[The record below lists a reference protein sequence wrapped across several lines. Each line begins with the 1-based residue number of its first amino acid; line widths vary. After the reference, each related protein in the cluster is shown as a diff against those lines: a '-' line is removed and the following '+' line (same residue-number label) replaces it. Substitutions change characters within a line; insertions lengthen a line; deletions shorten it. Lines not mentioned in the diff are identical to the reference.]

1 MSKWFVKLRHTRAAK
16 LRVFCFPYAGGG
28 ASIFRGIEKWLPA
41 EVDVFAV
48 QRPGRE
54 DRIGEE
60 PYATMGP
67 IIAAL
72 QREMVPYCDVP
83 CIFVGY
89 SLGGME
95 AFELGRA
102 FQREGGLGLKH
113 LLVCASRPPHLPSSR
128 PPFHQLP
135 YDEFIENMKL
145 FSKTP
150 KEILDNREWME
161 VFTPMLRADFA
172 LGFTHRCESDVKLKV
187 DSTVFFGVRDVLISA
202 DKIRQWDTLLDG
214 RVSYVDFSSGHF
226 FIHEEAEKFREE
238 LVKTICGIL

>member
-28 ASIFRGIEKWLPA
+28 ASIYRGIEKWLPA

-102 FQREGGLGLKH
+102 FQCEGGLGLKH

-135 YDEFIENMKL
+135 YDEFIE
-145 FSKTP
+145 T
-150 KEILDNREWME
+150 
-161 VFTPMLRADFA
+161 DFA